1 MKKGQGLSTETIII
15 AILVLIVL
23 VVLILIFTGKLGQW
37 RVQTE
42 EVGALE
48 RFAGGDVDVGG
59 SCSLEGQ
66 FGGGTCRATC
76 QEGEGRAVQSSK
88 AERSSLCK
96 FGLACC
102 KSK

>member
-23 VVLILIFTGKLGQW
+23 VVLIMIFTGKIGQW

-48 RFAGGDVDVGG
+48 RYAGGEADVGS
-59 SCSLEGQ
+59 SCSLEGEV
-66 FGGGTCRATC
+66 FSGTCRATC
-76 QEGEGRAVQSSK
+76 EEGEERGKQSSK

-102 KSK
+102 KRK